1 MIAEVKNVF
10 KKGEY
15 VVCGNNGICKVTDVA
30 TLNMNGAPKD
40 RLYYILKPVY
50 AESSTVYIPVDNH
63 KVAIRPALTAEETH
77 ALIEKIPSLDLIW
90 VENEKQRELTYK
102 ECLKQNTCEDYVRII
117 KTLYLR
123 KQDRLAKGQK
133 IIGLDERYL
142 KQAEDFL
149 YGELAVA
156 LGIEKQGVQ
165 AYITEEIE
173 KSATK

>member
-1 MIAEVKNVF
+1 MF

-15 VVCGNNGICKVTDVA
+15 VVCGNNGICKVMDVT
-30 TLNMNGAPKD
+30 TLNMAGAPKE

-50 AESSTVYIPVDNH
+50 AEASTVYIPVDNH
-63 KVAIRPALTAEETH
+63 KVALRAALSAEDAH
-77 ALIEKIPSLDLIW
+77 ALIEKIPSLDLVW

-102 ECLKQNTCEDYVRII
+102 ECLRQNTCEEYVRII

-123 KQDRLAKGQK
+123 KQERLAKGQK

-156 LGIEKQGVQ
+156 LGIEKKGVEE
-165 AYITEEIE
+165 YITEEIE
-173 KSATK
+173 KLTAE

>member
-1 MIAEVKNVF
+1 MF

-15 VVCGNNGICKVTDVA
+15 VVCGNNGICRVTDIT
-30 TLNMNGAPKD
+30 TLNMASTPKD

-63 KVAIRPALTAEETH
+63 KVALRAALSAEEAH
-77 ALIEKIPSLDLIW
+77 ALINRIPSLDLVW

-123 KQDRLAKGQK
+123 KQARLSKGQK

-142 KQAEDFL
+142 KLAEDYL

-156 LGIEKQGVQ
+156 LGIPKQKVEDYIREAVEK
-165 AYITEEIE
+165 
-173 KSATK
+173 

>member
-1 MIAEVKNVF
+1 MF

-15 VVCGNNGICKVTDVA
+15 VVCGNNGICKVTDVT
-30 TLNMNGAPKD
+30 TLNMSGTPKD

-63 KVAIRPALTAEETH
+63 KVSLRSAVSEAEAH
-77 ALIEKIPSLDLIW
+77 ALIERIPSLNLIW

-123 KQDRLAKGQK
+123 KQDRLSKGQK
-133 IIGLDERYL
+133 VIGLDERYL
-142 KQAEDFL
+142 KQAEEFL
-149 YGELAVA
+149 YGELAIA
-156 LGIEKQGVQ
+156 LGIKKEEVQ

-173 KSATK
+173 KLTTK

>member
-1 MIAEVKNVF
+1 MF

-15 VVCGNNGICKVTDVA
+15 VVCGNNGICKVADVT
-30 TLNMNGAPKD
+30 TLNMAGTPKD
-40 RLYYILKPVY
+40 RVYYILKPVY
-50 AESSTVYIPVDNH
+50 AEASTVYIPVDNH
-63 KVAIRPALTAEETH
+63 KVALRAALTEKDVH
-77 ALIEKIPSLDLIW
+77 KLIKKIPNLDLIW
-90 VENEKQRELTYK
+90 VENDKQRELTYK
-102 ECLKQNTCEDYVRII
+102 ECLKKNSCEDYVRII

-142 KQAEDFL
+142 KQAEDLL

-173 KSATK
+173 KLSDQA

>member
-1 MIAEVKNVF
+1 MF

-15 VVCGNNGICKVTDVA
+15 VVCGNNGICKVTDVT
-30 TLNMNGAPKD
+30 TLNMAGTPKD
-40 RLYYILKPVY
+40 RVYYILKPVY
-50 AESSTVYIPVDNH
+50 AEASTVYIPVDNH
-63 KVAIRPALTAEETH
+63 KVALRAALTEKDVYK
-77 ALIEKIPSLDLIW
+77 LIKKIPDLDLIW
-90 VENEKQRELTYK
+90 VENDKQRELTYK
-102 ECLKQNTCEDYVRII
+102 ECLKKNSCEDYVRII

-142 KQAEDFL
+142 KQAEDLL
-149 YGELAVA
+149 YGEVAVA

-173 KSATK
+173 KLTVE

>member
-1 MIAEVKNVF
+1 MF

-15 VVCGNNGICKVTDVA
+15 VVCGNNGICKVTDVT
-30 TLNMNGAPKD
+30 TLNMASAPKD

-63 KVAIRPALTAEETH
+63 KVAIRAALTEQEVH
-77 ALIEKIPSLDLIW
+77 ELIAKIPSLELVW
-90 VENEKQRELTYK
+90 VENDKQRELTYK
-102 ECLKQNTCEDYVRII
+102 ECLKQNSYEDYVRII

-142 KQAEDFL
+142 KQAEDLL

-156 LGIEKQGVQ
+156 LGIEKQNVQ
-165 AYITEEIE
+165 TYIAEEIE
-173 KSATK
+173 KSATNS

>member
-1 MIAEVKNVF
+1 MF
-10 KKGEY
+10 KKGDY
-15 VVCGNNGICKVTDVA
+15 VVCGNNGICKVTDVT
-30 TLNMNGAPKD
+30 TLNMSGTPKD

-50 AESSTVYIPVDNH
+50 TESSTVYVPVDNH
-63 KVAIRPALTAEETH
+63 KVSIRPALTEKETH
-77 ALIEKIPSLDLIW
+77 ELIAKIPSLELVW

-133 IIGLDERYL
+133 SIGLDERYL
-142 KQAEDFL
+142 KQAEDSL
-149 YGELAVA
+149 YGELAIA

-165 AYITEEIE
+165 EYITKEIE
-173 KSATK
+173 KLTVE

>member
-1 MIAEVKNVF
+1 M
-10 KKGEY
+10 
-15 VVCGNNGICKVTDVA
+15 
-30 TLNMNGAPKD
+30 
-40 RLYYILKPVY
+40 YYILKPVY

-63 KVAIRPALTAEETH
+63 KVAIRVALTKAETNE
-77 ALIEKIPSLDLIW
+77 LIAKIPSLELVW
-90 VENEKQRELTYK
+90 VENDKQRELTYK
-102 ECLKQNTCEDYVRII
+102 ECLKQNSREDYIRII

-142 KQAEDFL
+142 KQAEDLL

-173 KSATK
+173 KLKME

>member
-1 MIAEVKNVF
+1 MF

-15 VVCGNNGICKVTDVA
+15 VVCRNNGICKVTDIT
-30 TLNMNGAPKD
+30 TLNMENTPKD

-63 KVAIRPALTAEETH
+63 KVALRAALSAEEAH
-77 ALIEKIPSLDLIW
+77 ALINRIPSLDLVW
-90 VENEKQRELTYK
+90 VENEKQREHTYK

-123 KQDRLAKGQK
+123 KQTRLSKGQK

-142 KQAEDFL
+142 RLAEDFL

-156 LGIEKQGVQ
+156 LGIPKQKVED
-165 AYITEEIE
+165 YIREAVE
-173 KSATK
+173 SRVLP

>member
-1 MIAEVKNVF
+1 MF

-15 VVCGNNGICKVTDVA
+15 VVCGNNGICKVTDVT
-30 TLNMNGAPKD
+30 TLNMAGTPKD

-50 AESSTVYIPVDNH
+50 AEASTVYIPVDNH
-63 KVAIRPALTAEETH
+63 KAAIRAALTEKDVH
-77 ALIEKIPSLDLIW
+77 KLIKKIPDLDLIW
-90 VENEKQRELTYK
+90 VENDKQRELTYK
-102 ECLKQNTCEDYVRII
+102 ECLKKISCEDYVRII

-142 KQAEDFL
+142 KQAEDLL

-156 LGIEKQGVQ
+156 LGIEKKDVQ

-173 KSATK
+173 KLTVE

>member
-1 MIAEVKNVF
+1 MF

-15 VVCGNNGICKVTDVA
+15 VVCGNNGICKVTDVT
-30 TLNMNGAPKD
+30 TLNMTSAPKD

-63 KVAIRPALTAEETH
+63 KVSIRPALTEKETH
-77 ALIEKIPSLDLIW
+77 DLIAKIPSLELIW

-102 ECLKQNTCEDYVRII
+102 EFLKQNTCEDYVRII

-133 IIGLDERYL
+133 SIGLDERYL
-142 KQAEDFL
+142 KQAEDSL
-149 YGELAVA
+149 YGELAIA

-165 AYITEEIE
+165 EYITKEIE
-173 KSATK
+173 KLTEK

>member
-1 MIAEVKNVF
+1 MF
-10 KKGEY
+10 KKEDY
-15 VVCGNNGICKVTDVA
+15 VVCGNNGICKVADVT
-30 TLNMNGAPKD
+30 TLTMAGAPKN

-50 AESSTVYIPVDNH
+50 SESSTVYIPVDNH
-63 KVAIRPALTAEETH
+63 KVALRAALSAKDAH
-77 ALIEKIPSLDLIW
+77 ALIKKMPSLDLVW

-102 ECLKQNTCEDYVRII
+102 ECLKKNTCEDYVRII

-123 KQDRLAKGQK
+123 KQNRLSKGQK
-133 IIGLDERYL
+133 MIGLDERYL

-156 LGIEKQGVQ
+156 LGIEKKEVE

-173 KSATK
+173 KLTAE

>member
-1 MIAEVKNVF
+1 MF

-15 VVCGNNGICKVTDVA
+15 VVCGNNGICKVTDVT
-30 TLNMNGAPKD
+30 TLNMSGTPKD

-63 KVAIRPALTAEETH
+63 KVSLRSAVSEAEAH
-77 ALIEKIPSLDLIW
+77 ALIERIPSLDLIW

-123 KQDRLAKGQK
+123 KQDRLSKGQK
-133 IIGLDERYL
+133 VIGLDERYL
-142 KQAEDFL
+142 KQAEEFL
-149 YGELAVA
+149 YGELSIA
-156 LGIEKQGVQ
+156 LGIKKEEVQ

-173 KSATK
+173 KLTTK

>member
-1 MIAEVKNVF
+1 MF
-10 KKGEY
+10 KKGDY
-15 VVCGNNGICKVTDVA
+15 VVCGNNGICKVTDVT
-30 TLNMNGAPKD
+30 TLNMASAPKD
-40 RLYYILKPVY
+40 RVYYILKPVY

-63 KVAIRPALTAEETH
+63 KVVIRPALTENETH
-77 ALIEKIPSLDLIW
+77 ELIAKIPTLELVW

-102 ECLKQNTCEDYVRII
+102 ECLKQNTCEAYVRII

-142 KQAEDFL
+142 KQAEDSL
-149 YGELAVA
+149 YGELAIA

-165 AYITEEIE
+165 EYITKEIE
-173 KSATK
+173 KLKAE

>member
-1 MIAEVKNVF
+1 MF

-15 VVCGNNGICKVTDVA
+15 VVCGNNGICKVTDVT
-30 TLNMNGAPKD
+30 TLNMAGTPKD
-40 RLYYILKPVY
+40 RVYYILKPVY
-50 AESSTVYIPVDNH
+50 AEASTVYIPVDNH
-63 KVAIRPALTAEETH
+63 KVALRAALTEKDVH
-77 ALIEKIPSLDLIW
+77 KLIKKIPDLDLIW
-90 VENEKQRELTYK
+90 VENDKQRELTYK
-102 ECLKQNTCEDYVRII
+102 ECLKKNSCEDYVRII

-142 KQAEDFL
+142 KQAEDLL

-173 KSATK
+173 KLTVE

>member
-1 MIAEVKNVF
+1 MF

-15 VVCGNNGICKVTDVA
+15 VVCGNNGICKVTDVT
-30 TLNMNGAPKD
+30 TLNMASAPKD

-63 KVAIRPALTAEETH
+63 KISIRPALTKADTH
-77 ALIEKIPSLDLIW
+77 ELIAKIPALELIW
-90 VENEKQRELTYK
+90 VENDKQRELTYK
-102 ECLKQNTCEDYVRII
+102 ECLSKNSCEDYVRII

-142 KQAEDFL
+142 KQAEDLL

-173 KSATK
+173 KLTTK

>member
-1 MIAEVKNVF
+1 MRN
-10 KKGEY
+10 
-15 VVCGNNGICKVTDVA
+15 
-30 TLNMNGAPKD
+30 
-40 RLYYILKPVY
+40 
-50 AESSTVYIPVDNH
+50 SS
-63 KVAIRPALTAEETH
+63 
-77 ALIEKIPSLDLIW
+77 
-90 VENEKQRELTYK
+90 
-102 ECLKQNTCEDYVRII
+102 CEDYIRII

-142 KQAEDFL
+142 KQAEDLL

-173 KSATK
+173 KLKME

>member
-1 MIAEVKNVF
+1 MF

-15 VVCGNNGICKVTDVA
+15 VVCGNNGICKVADVT
-30 TLNMNGAPKD
+30 TLNMTGAPRD

-50 AESSTVYIPVDNH
+50 SESSTVYIPVDNH
-63 KVAIRPALTAEETH
+63 KVTIRAALTEKETH
-77 ALIEKIPSLDLIW
+77 ELIAKIPSLDLVW
-90 VENEKQRELTYK
+90 VENEKQRELVYK

-123 KQDRLAKGQK
+123 KQDRLSKGQK
-133 IIGLDERYL
+133 SIGLDERYL
-142 KQAEDFL
+142 KQAEEFL
-149 YGELAVA
+149 YGELAIA

-173 KSATK
+173 KLTAE

>member
-1 MIAEVKNVF
+1 MF

-15 VVCGNNGICKVTDVA
+15 VVCGNNGICKVTDVT
-30 TLNMNGAPKD
+30 TLNMASAPKD

-63 KVAIRPALTAEETH
+63 KVAIRAALTAEKTH
-77 ALIEKIPSLDLIW
+77 ELIAKIPSLELVWI
-90 VENEKQRELTYK
+90 ENDKQRELTYK
-102 ECLKQNTCEDYVRII
+102 EYLSKNSCEDYVRII

-142 KQAEDFL
+142 KQAEDLL

-156 LGIEKQGVQ
+156 LGMEKQGVQ
-165 AYITEEIE
+165 AYITKKIE
-173 KSATK
+173 KLTAE

>member
-1 MIAEVKNVF
+1 MF

-15 VVCGNNGICKVTDVA
+15 VVCGNNGICKVTDVT
-30 TLNMNGAPKD
+30 TLNMASAPKD

-63 KVAIRPALTAEETH
+63 KVAMRAALNAEETH
-77 ALIEKIPSLDLIW
+77 ELIAKIPSLELVW
-90 VENEKQRELTYK
+90 VENDKQRELTYK
-102 ECLKQNTCEDYVRII
+102 ECLSKNSCEDYVRII

-123 KQDRLAKGQK
+123 KQDRLSKGQK
-133 IIGLDERYL
+133 IIGLDDRYL
-142 KQAEDFL
+142 KLAEDLL

-173 KSATK
+173 KLTTK